1 MRFNPAPRTRISPFF
16 DKTVEAGLKAV
27 TVYNHMILPSSYD
40 TKEEEYDA
48 LLNGVTIW
56 DVAVERQVEI
66 VGPDAAR
73 LTQYLCTR
81 DVSKMKVG
89 AGRYTFVCNYEGG
102 ILNDPVLLKL
112 SDEQIWLSLADND
125 IGLWA
130 QAIAAEGG
138 YDCVVRE
145 PDVSPVQVQG
155 PKSFDLIRDL
165 FGSEIAEL
173 GYYRFVE
180 TDLDGIPLV
189 VSRTGWSGEFG
200 YEVWLRDG
208 SRGHELWDRLFAAG
222 EPYGAIPG
230 VPNARRRIEGGILS
244 YGTDMDPTVNPFEI
258 GFDRLVNFDTPDDF
272 VGRAALEKVAAEGVS
287 RRLTGIKIP
296 TRIGGND
303 RFLDVSVNGEVVGY
317 LTSMTWSPRFEATIG
332 FVMVPVEMGE
342 GTEVTV
348 HAAEG
353 PTTGV
358 TAPIPF
364 VESVKE
370 K

>member
-1 MRFNPAPRTRISPFF
+1 MRFNPAPRTRISPFY
-16 DKTVEAGLKAV
+16 DKTVEAGATAV

-48 LLNGVTIW
+48 LINGVAIW

-66 VGPDAAR
+66 MGPDAAR

-81 DVSKMKVG
+81 DISKMKIG

-112 SDEQIWLSLADND
+112 ADDHFWLSLADND

-130 QAIAAEGG
+130 QAIGAEGG

-155 PKSFDLIRDL
+155 PKSLHLIRDA
-165 FGSEIAEL
+165 FGDEIAQL
-173 GYYRFVE
+173 GYYRFAE
-180 TDLDGIPLV
+180 TDLEGIPVV

-200 YEVWLRDG
+200 YEVWLRDS
-208 SRGHELWDRLFAAG
+208 SRGPELWDSLFAAG

-230 VPNARRRIEGGILS
+230 VPNTRRRIEGGILS
-244 YGTDMDPTVNPFEI
+244 YGTDMDPTVNPFEV
-258 GFDRLVNFDTPDDF
+258 GFDRLVNFATADDF
-272 VGRAALEKVAAEGVS
+272 VGRAALEQVAANGVT

-296 TRIGGND
+296 EQVGGND
-303 RFLDVSVNGEVVGY
+303 RLLDVSIDGEVVGY
-317 LTSMTWSPRFEATIG
+317 LTSMTWSPRFEATVG
-332 FVMVPVEMGE
+332 FVMVPTDAGE
-342 GTEVTV
+342 GVEVTV
-348 HAAEG
+348 QTTEG
-353 PTTGV
+353 PKVGTTE
-358 TAPIPF
+358 PIPF
-364 VESVKE
+364 VESVKD
-370 K
+370 